1 MVNETPK
8 PRDETQALVTGRSRK
23 RRWPL
28 LLMVLVV
35 AGVAA
40 LVVARKFRHGRPY
53 QPPPIAYEGDSR
65 GLEHTVVVP
74 TLDTPMPP
82 GKNVIWCSSF
92 QVAWNHLKDDVT
104 KAPVRLAN
112 AEEIADRLNRA
123 RQSEADLPEGSYYA
137 TAGFVSDG
145 IVGTIEQEMA
155 SRFPS
160 ATKPT
165 FEGLLPDAIVA
176 YAYLNAGLKFTIPF
190 FDSDEPLMFQDS
202 TGAEVTVSSFGI
214 RPEDHDAYRELRA
227 QVEVL
232 YSLTGGELL
241 ESMFETIEEY
251 EEYVKSR
258 GGVFV
263 PPEFAID
270 PCKDSSPNQI
280 VLARIEPKASL
291 AETLVDLQEKIGEYV
306 SEGSFDRL
314 IVSDVLLIPNTH
326 WKIDHH
332 FSELEGADKLL
343 LNPGFEGY
351 WIERARQAIDFKL
364 DRSGAELISE
374 TKVMAEAMPQ
384 YFLFD
389 RPFLIYMKE
398 RGAEHPFF
406 VMWVDNAELL
416 CKYQPPP
423 EGAPAPA
430 E

>member
-8 PRDETQALVTGRSRK
+8 PRDETQALVTGRAGK

-28 LLMVLVV
+28 LLMVLVL

-40 LVVARKFRHGRPY
+40 LVLARKFRRGRPY
-53 QPPPIAYEGDSR
+53 QPPPIAYEGDST
-65 GLEHTVVVP
+65 GLEHTVIVP

-92 QVAWNHLKDDVT
+92 QVAWNHLKDDVI
-104 KAPVRLAN
+104 KAPVRVAN

-123 RQSEADLPEGSYYA
+123 PQSEADLPEGSYYA

-145 IVGTIEQEMA
+145 IVETIQEEMA
-155 SRFPS
+155 GRFPS
-160 ATKPT
+160 AAKPT

-176 YAYLNAGLKFTIPF
+176 YAYLTAGVKFTIPF

-214 RPEDHDAYRELRA
+214 RPEDHDAYRRLREQA
-227 QVEVL
+227 KVL
-232 YSLTGGELL
+232 YVRHH
-241 ESMFETIEEY
+241 ESREQYEKATEE
-251 EEYVKSR
+251 R
-258 GGVFV
+258 GHV
-263 PPEFAID
+263 PPPAEFAID

-314 IVSDVLLIPNTH
+314 IVSDVLLIPNSH

-332 FSELEGADKLL
+332 FAELEGADKLL
-343 LNPGFEGY
+343 LNPGFELY

-374 TKVMAEAMPQ
+374 TKVMAEAMPR

-389 RPFLIYMKE
+389 RPFLIYLKK

-416 CKYQPPP
+416 CKCQPPP
-423 EGAPAPA
+423 ERAPAPA

>member
-8 PRDETQALVTGRSRK
+8 PRDETQALVTGGARK

-28 LLMVLVV
+28 LLMVLVL
-35 AGVAA
+35 AGIAA
-40 LVVARKFRHGRPY
+40 LVLARKFRRGRPY
-53 QPPPIAYEGDSR
+53 SPPPVAYEGDST
-65 GLEHTVVVP
+65 GLEHTVIVP

-92 QVAWNHLKDDVT
+92 QVAWNHLRDDVI
-104 KAPVRLAN
+104 KAPVKVAN
-112 AEEIADRLNRA
+112 AEEVADRLNRA
-123 RQSEADLPEGSYYA
+123 PQSEADLPEGSYYA
-137 TAGFVSDG
+137 AAGFVSDG
-145 IVGTIEQEMA
+145 IAETIQQEMA

-160 ATKPT
+160 ATKPM

-176 YAYLNAGLKFTIPF
+176 YAYLTAGVKFTIPF
-190 FDSDEPLMFQDS
+190 FDSDEPLVFQDS
-202 TGAEVTVSSFGI
+202 DGGERSVSAFGI

-232 YSLTGGELL
+232 YSLAGGGL
-241 ESMFETIEEY
+241 FETMEEY
-251 EEYVKSR
+251 QEYVRSR

-280 VLARIEPKASL
+280 VLARIEAKDTLGATL
-291 AETLVDLQEKIGEYV
+291 ADLQRKVYEWAQTDPFNRV
-306 SEGSFDRL
+306 S
-314 IVSDVLLIPNTH
+314 IVDAVLMPNTR
-326 WKIDHH
+326 WKVDHR
-332 FSELEGADKLL
+332 FSELEGASKSL
-343 LNPGFEGY
+343 LNLGFEPY
-351 WIERARQAIDFKL
+351 WLEQARQVIEFKL
-364 DRSGAELISE
+364 DRSGAELGSE
-374 TKVMAEAMPQ
+374 ARAVCEGLPQ
-384 YFLFD
+384 YYLFD
-389 RPFLIYMKE
+389 RPFLIYMKR